1 MNPIILPAPATPT
14 REQLEYYRDQKLLNR
29 RLAHNIDMLQH
40 SRYVTGTRMMQID
53 RLVADLAAREAAL
66 SPLGNRICI
75 ALMRIPDIVD
85 QTAVELRYLDLLSYR
100 DRAGVLLNY
109 CPSSDPS
116 GNALYGSSL
125 AITQQRGT
133 TRRRSRARLLL
144 LVVLLRRRITLLV
157 ATAQFHHHNI
167 VQGQQRMVTAAGPG

>member
-85 QTAVELRYLDLLSYR
+85 QTAVELRYLDLLSYDDVGIELGCSSTTAR
-100 DRAGVLLNY
+100 HRIRRAMRY
-109 CPSSDPS
+109 MDP
-116 GNALYGSSL
+116 LW
-125 AITQQRGT
+125 T
-133 TRRRSRARLLL
+133 
-144 LVVLLRRRITLLV
+144 
-157 ATAQFHHHNI
+157 
-167 VQGQQRMVTAAGPG
+167 